1 MELIL
6 VLAVGFR
13 LEGSGGSQSFEGMPL
28 TIQRFPHGHCVTNN
42 TTLPPHTHT
51 HTHTHTHRWGGF
63 PVLASVLEG
72 PYRDII

>member
-6 VLAVGFR
+6 VLAVGFW

-28 TIQRFPHGHCVTNN
+28 MTQHFPHGHCVTNN
-42 TTLPPHTHT
+42 TTLPTHT
-51 HTHTHTHRWGGF
+51 HTHIHTQRWGGF

-72 PYRDII
+72 TYCDVI